1 MAEKAKGRYRADV
14 EINVFESFE
23 LRSRR
28 SIREAE
34 RARLS
39 RAQRRRAKKLAK
51 ADAKFFAAQ
60 SAEVSNGSAYLV
72 RAARKVPFYARRPF
86 RNAVTMSIASGL
98 FATFA
103 LPSYAYNPDVAA
115 MSRFTTT
122 DAQAIAS
129 AEDTQNLTVAAV
141 NTVKYARGNYE
152 SANANEIARQET
164 LNAYR
169 TYTGPT
175 AADYILN
182 PPYSKLDGATIL
194 KVAAKYVG
202 TPYVFGGETPRGF
215 DCSGYTSY
223 VFRQLGVELPRTSQA
238 QKAFADTISPED
250 RQVGDLMFWQ
260 GGGINHVAIYAGDGL
275 MWDSPRPGRRVGKV
289 GIWGNPTYGRVPVE
303 AVNAAALEDIAEK
316 TAALE
321 EVKAQAPQLEITI
334 DPQNLLQSSE

>member
-1 MAEKAKGRYRADV
+1 MANKATGRHRADV
-14 EINVFESFE
+14 EINVLESFE

-28 SIREAE
+28 SIRESE

-39 RAQRRRAKKLAK
+39 RLARKQAKKLAK
-51 ADAKFFAAQ
+51 LQAAEKAANPERAQ
-60 SAEVSNGSAYLV
+60 AVSSGRYLV
-72 RAARKVPFYARRPF
+72 RAQRKIKFYQRRGF
-86 RNAVTMSIASGL
+86 RNSVNMAVASGL

-103 LPSYAYNPDVAA
+103 LPAYAYSPEDAA
-115 MSRFTTT
+115 MSRFSTT

-129 AEDTQNLTVAAV
+129 AADTQNLTVAAV

-215 DCSGYTSY
+215 DCSGYVAF
-223 VFRQLGVELPRTSQA
+223 VFAQFGIALPHSVHGQNRMGILIRPGDA
-238 QKAFADTISPED
+238 LP
-250 RQVGDLMFWQ
+250 GDLVVMDDL
-260 GGGINHVAIYAGDGL
+260 GHDGIYAGNGNFYHA
-275 MWDSPRPGRRVGKV
+275 PRPGD
-289 GIWGNPTYGRVPVE
+289 Y
-303 AVNAAALEDIAEK
+303 
-316 TAALE
+316 
-321 EVKAQAPQLEITI
+321 VKLAPIYTSRIHFVRLGT
-334 DPQNLLQSSE
+334 N

>member
-14 EINVFESFE
+14 DVNVFESFE

-34 RARLS
+34 KARLS
-39 RAQRRRAKKLAK
+39 RAERRHAKKLAK

-60 SAEVSNGSAYLV
+60 AQENANGSAFVV

-103 LPSYAYNPDVAA
+103 LPAYAYNPDVAA

-122 DAQAIAS
+122 DAQAIAA

-141 NTVKYARGNYE
+141 NTVKFSRGQYD
-152 SANANEIARQET
+152 SADAEEMARQET
-164 LNAYR
+164 LNNYR
-169 TYTGPT
+169 TYDGPT

-182 PPYSKLDGATIL
+182 PPYSSLDGATVL

-202 TPYVFGGETPRGF
+202 TPYVFGGATPGGF
-215 DCSGYTSY
+215 DCSGYVAF
-223 VFRQLGVELPRTSQA
+223 VFSQFGIALPHSVYA
-238 QKAFADTISPED
+238 QKRMGIIIKAED
-250 RQVGDLMFWQ
+250 AMPGDIVMWNDSSHN
-260 GGGINHVAIYAGDGL
+260 GIYAGNGNFYHA
-275 MWDSPRPGRRVGKV
+275 PRRGDRVK
-289 GIWGNPTYGRVPVE
+289 
-303 AVNAAALEDIAEK
+303 L
-316 TAALE
+316 
-321 EVKAQAPQLEITI
+321 APIY
-334 DPQNLLQSSE
+334 SSNVYFMRLGTK

>member
-14 EINVFESFE
+14 DINVFESFE

-34 RARLS
+34 KARLS

-103 LPSYAYNPDVAA
+103 LPAYAYNPDVAA

-141 NTVKYARGNYE
+141 NTVKFSRGQYD
-152 SANANEIARQET
+152 SADAEEIARQET
-164 LNAYR
+164 LNNYR
-169 TYTGPT
+169 TYSGPT

-182 PPYSKLDGATIL
+182 PPYSSLDGATVL

-202 TPYVFGGETPRGF
+202 TPYVFGGSTPGGF
-215 DCSGYTSY
+215 DCSGYVAF
-223 VFRQLGVELPRTSQA
+223 VFSQFGIALPHSVYA
-238 QKAFADTISPED
+238 QKRMGIIIKPED
-250 RQVGDLMFWQ
+250 AMPGDIVMWNDSSHN
-260 GGGINHVAIYAGDGL
+260 GIYAGNGNFYHA
-275 MWDSPRPGRRVGKV
+275 PRRGDRVK
-289 GIWGNPTYGRVPVE
+289 
-303 AVNAAALEDIAEK
+303 L
-316 TAALE
+316 
-321 EVKAQAPQLEITI
+321 APIF
-334 DPQNLLQSSE
+334 SSNVYFMRLGTN

>member
-1 MAEKAKGRYRADV
+1 LANKATGRHRADV
-14 EINVFESFE
+14 EINVLESFE

-28 SIREAE
+28 SIRESE
-34 RARLS
+34 RARQS
-39 RAQRRRAKKLAK
+39 RLARKQAKKLAK
-51 ADAKFFAAQ
+51 LQAAEKAANPERAQ
-60 SAEVSNGSAYLV
+60 AVSTGRYLV
-72 RAARKVPFYARRPF
+72 RAQRKIKFYQRRSV
-86 RNAVTMSIASGL
+86 RNAVNMAVASGL

-103 LPSYAYNPDVAA
+103 LPAYAYDPDVAA

-122 DAQAIAS
+122 SAQAVAS

-215 DCSGYTSY
+215 DCSGYVAF
-223 VFRQLGVELPRTSQA
+223 VFAQFGIALPHSVHGQNRMG
-238 QKAFADTISPED
+238 ILIRPED
-250 RQVGDLMFWQ
+250 ALPGDLVVMDDL
-260 GGGINHVAIYAGDGL
+260 GHDGIYAGNGNFYHA
-275 MWDSPRPGRRVGKV
+275 PRPGDYVKLAPIYTSRVHFVRLGTK
-289 GIWGNPTYGRVPVE
+289 
-303 AVNAAALEDIAEK
+303 
-316 TAALE
+316 
-321 EVKAQAPQLEITI
+321 
-334 DPQNLLQSSE
+334 

>member
-1 MAEKAKGRYRADV
+1 MANKATGRHRADV
-14 EINVFESFE
+14 EINVLESFE

-28 SIREAE
+28 SIRESE

-39 RAQRRRAKKLAK
+39 RLARKQAKKLAK
-51 ADAKFFAAQ
+51 LQAVEKAANPERAQ
-60 SAEVSNGSAYLV
+60 AVSSGRYLV
-72 RAARKVPFYARRPF
+72 RAQRKIKFYQRRGF
-86 RNAVTMSIASGL
+86 RNSVNMAVASGL

-103 LPSYAYNPDVAA
+103 LPAYAYSPEDAA
-115 MSRFTTT
+115 MSRFSTT

-129 AEDTQNLTVAAV
+129 AADTQNLTVAAV

-215 DCSGYTSY
+215 DCSGYVAF
-223 VFRQLGVELPRTSQA
+223 VFAQFGIALPHSVHGQNRMG
-238 QKAFADTISPED
+238 ILIRPED
-250 RQVGDLMFWQ
+250 ALPGDLVVMDDL
-260 GGGINHVAIYAGDGL
+260 GHDGIYAGNGNFYHA
-275 MWDSPRPGRRVGKV
+275 PRPGD
-289 GIWGNPTYGRVPVE
+289 Y
-303 AVNAAALEDIAEK
+303 
-316 TAALE
+316 
-321 EVKAQAPQLEITI
+321 VKLAPIYTSRIHFVRLGT
-334 DPQNLLQSSE
+334 N

>member
-1 MAEKAKGRYRADV
+1 MANKATGRHRADV
-14 EINVFESFE
+14 EINVLESFE

-28 SIREAE
+28 SIRESE
-34 RARLS
+34 KARQS
-39 RAQRRRAKKLAK
+39 RLARKQAKKLAK
-51 ADAKFFAAQ
+51 LQAAEKAANPERAQ
-60 SAEVSNGSAYLV
+60 AVSAGRYLV
-72 RAARKVPFYARRPF
+72 RAQRKIKFYQRRSV
-86 RNAVTMSIASGL
+86 RNAVNMTVASGL

-103 LPSYAYNPDVAA
+103 LPAYAYDPDVAA

-122 DAQAIAS
+122 SAQAVAS

-215 DCSGYTSY
+215 DCSGYVAF
-223 VFRQLGVELPRTSQA
+223 VFAQFGIALPHSVHGQNRMG
-238 QKAFADTISPED
+238 ILIRPED
-250 RQVGDLMFWQ
+250 ALPGDLVVMDDL
-260 GGGINHVAIYAGDGL
+260 GHDGIYAGNGNFYHA
-275 MWDSPRPGRRVGKV
+275 PRPGDYVKLAPIYTSRVHFVRLGTK
-289 GIWGNPTYGRVPVE
+289 
-303 AVNAAALEDIAEK
+303 
-316 TAALE
+316 
-321 EVKAQAPQLEITI
+321 
-334 DPQNLLQSSE
+334 